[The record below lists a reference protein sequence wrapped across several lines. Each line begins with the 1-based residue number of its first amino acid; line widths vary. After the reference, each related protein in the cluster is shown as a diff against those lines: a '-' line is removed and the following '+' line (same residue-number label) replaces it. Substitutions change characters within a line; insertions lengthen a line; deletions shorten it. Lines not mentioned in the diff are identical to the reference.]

1 MLNFDE
7 DRFLNSQIGAVSCAD
22 ALYQVVADRLSS
34 GAENLFFAGAGGAG
48 ILMWPAAALLTR
60 RSTLKT
66 LIERP
71 AELVAAGSVNLGA
84 RSIVV
89 IPSRSGDTPES
100 LDALRYAKA
109 LGACIITFTGTRDS
123 LLGREADFDFTNPVG
138 DENSSESFY
147 LQSLLLALAVMD
159 VRGEVEGH
167 DELVTEIRRIPETL
181 LEAKQSFERE
191 AAKLADQIAAVPY
204 HIITGAGST
213 WPEAMYYG
221 MCILEEMQWI
231 RTRPVHAADF
241 FHGPLE
247 LVEPGV
253 SCLLMKG
260 EDWSRPLVDRVERF
274 VRSYSDRLMLL
285 DTASVAMPGISEQ
298 VRALISPVVL
308 ATLLERLS
316 AHLEVKRSHPL
327 TTRRYYRAV
336 TY

>member
-7 DRFLNSQIGAVSCAD
+7 DRFLESQIGAVSCAD
-22 ALYQVVADRLSS
+22 ALHRAVAERLGG

-48 ILMWPAAALLTR
+48 ILMWPAAALLSR
-60 RSTLKT
+60 RSRFTTLT
-66 LIERP
+66 ERP
-71 AELVAAGSVNLGA
+71 AELVAAGSLSLGA
-84 RSIVV
+84 HSIVV
-89 IPSRSGDTPES
+89 IPSRSGDTAES
-100 LDALRYAKA
+100 LEAVKYAKA
-109 LGACIITFTGTRDS
+109 LGASIITFTGTRDS
-123 LLGREADFDFTNPVG
+123 LLGQEADVNFTNPV
-138 DENSSESFY
+138 DDDSSSESFY

-167 DELVTEIRRIPETL
+167 DDLVAEIRRLPELL
-181 LEAKQSFERE
+181 LEAKRSFEDE
-191 AAKLADQIAAVPY
+191 ATNMANEIALAPY

-253 SCLLMKG
+253 SCLIMKG

-274 VRSYSDRLMLL
+274 VRSYSDRVMLL
-285 DTASVAMPGISEQ
+285 DTSSVALPGISER
-298 VRALISPVVL
+298 VRALISPIVL
-308 ATLLERLS
+308 ATLLERVS
-316 AHLEVKRSHPL
+316 AHLEVKRDHPL
-327 TTRRYYRAV
+327 TTRRYYRSV